1 MNHSENFFIAATTA
15 WLERVV
21 IGLNLCPFA
30 KAVHVKRQIR
40 YFVSE
45 ASLPVALL
53 CDLKRELILLASADP
68 ERIESTLLIH
78 PDVLNDFAEYNDFL
92 AVCDW
97 AIAELELVGIVQ
109 IASFHPQY
117 QFAGTKL
124 KDVTNY
130 SNRSPFPTL
139 HLLREESVTRAV
151 DTYPDAAVIY
161 KKNIATLKKLGA
173 TNLDRLFASLIVDS
187 TIEHP

>member
-1 MNHSENFFIAATTA
+1 MIQSEDFVIAATTV
-15 WLERVV
+15 WLDKVV

-30 KAVHVKRQIR
+30 KSVYVKKQIR
-40 YFVSE
+40 FVVSAAIQPE
-45 ASLPVALL
+45 ALL
-53 CDLKRELILLASADP
+53 CDLKRELCLLADADP

-78 PDVLNDFAEYNDFL
+78 PGVLNDFAEYNDFL
-92 AVCDW
+92 AVCDL

-109 IASFHPQY
+109 TASFHPQY

-124 KDVTNY
+124 NDVTNY

-151 DTYPDAAVIY
+151 DTYPDASAIY
-161 KKNIATLKKLGA
+161 DKNIATLKKLG
-173 TNLDRLFASLIVDS
+173 TTKLDIIIASLMSDS
-187 TIEHP
+187 TIEN